1 MNRLILGNLLY
12 RPVRTVITML
22 AVALEV
28 VMILSIVGVLL
39 GQLSSSR
46 DRTSGI
52 GADITVRPPN
62 ASFFAGVGGAPVP
75 AKIAE
80 VLAKLPHIAVAAP
93 VITDLSTAGSI
104 ETIWGIDYPSYNA
117 LKPFVFL
124 AGGPFQGPND
134 ALVDDYFARAD
145 HGHHV
150 GETIAIKG
158 TTFRISGI
166 VQHGKGGR
174 KFVPIRTL
182 GGMLGSPNNASLF
195 YIRSDD
201 AANQGAIEREIHAT
215 PGLGG
220 YEVQTLDQWL
230 SQMTPEHLPGLTPAL
245 DTVIGI
251 ATVVGFLVVFQS
263 MYTAVTERTRE
274 IGILKS
280 LGASRGYI
288 VRSILRETAMLTLAG
303 ILLGVGLTALTKYG
317 IAYRFPTIPFIV
329 SWPWRLRGLFIAFF
343 GAMLGALYPALKAAG
358 KDPIDALAYE

>member
-1 MNRLILGNLLY
+1 MNRLIVGNLLY

-52 GADITVRPPN
+52 GADMTVRPPN

-75 AKIAE
+75 ARIAE
-80 VLAKLPHIAVAAP
+80 VLAKLPHVAVAAP
-93 VITDLSTAGSI
+93 VITDLSTAGSV
-104 ETIWGIDYPSYNA
+104 ETIWGIDYASYNA
-117 LKPFVFL
+117 LKPFIFL
-124 AGGPFQGPND
+124 AGTPFQGPND
-134 ALVDDYFARAD
+134 AIVDDYFARSD
-145 HGHHV
+145 HGHRV
-150 GETIAIKG
+150 GETITIKG
-158 TTFRISGI
+158 APFRISGI
-166 VQHGKGGR
+166 VRHGKGGR
-174 KFVPIRTL
+174 KFIPIRTL
-182 GGMLGSPNNASLF
+182 GTMLGSPTNASLF
-195 YIRSDD
+195 YLRTDQ
-201 AANQGAIEREIHAT
+201 ANPDLIKREIHAA

-220 YEVQTLDQWL
+220 YEVQTLDEWL

-251 ATVVGFLVVFQS
+251 ATIVGFLVVFQS

-288 VRSILRETAMLTLAG
+288 VRSILRETALLTIAG
-303 ILLGVGLTALTKYG
+303 IALGVGLTVLTKYG
-317 IAYRFPTIPFIV
+317 IAYRFPTIPFII
-329 SWPWRLRGLFIAFF
+329 SWQWRVRGLSIAFV